1 MTPEALA
8 SFVVLGRVD
17 NRPTDVCGA
26 WIDSADRV
34 CGKPAAVPW
43 LCRRHVTVAIKR
55 AEAYAARE
63 VARREHAEA
72 RRVERAPK
80 LRARLAAVEA
90 RIRQLDP
97 PTRGD
102 GAVVN
107 VPLARRMPTDNQIA
121 ELARL
126 VHERDRLRA
135 EVGA

>member
-1 MTPEALA
+1 MNA
-8 SFVVLGRVD
+8 S
-17 NRPTDVCGA
+17 A
-26 WIDSADRV
+26 
-34 CGKPAAVPW
+34 
-43 LCRRHVTVAIKR
+43 
-55 AEAYAARE
+55 AARLYLDTADE
-63 VARREHAEA
+63 VAPGLVEGLYVVGSYALGDWIEGTSDLDVVVVTAEPA
-72 RRVERAPK
+72 TEDDFTRIAQIH
-80 LRARLAAVEA
+80 ARLATVEA

-97 PTRGD
+97 PSRGD